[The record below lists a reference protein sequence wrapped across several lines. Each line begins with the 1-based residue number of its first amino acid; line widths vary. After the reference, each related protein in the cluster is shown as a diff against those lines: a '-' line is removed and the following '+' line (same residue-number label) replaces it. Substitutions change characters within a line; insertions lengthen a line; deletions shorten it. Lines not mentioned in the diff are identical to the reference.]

1 MNVIIEYVSDV
12 ILIICLNSFLVLI
25 INLIESHEV
34 EKKKIENLNLKDQL
48 NLSSVFFSSIFFAL
62 DNLILIIINKEKIII
77 EILIVILILLLMWVF
92 KIKNLKI
99 VFKVNHLIFDIIF
112 ILKPFIYY
120 IIFITIKKV
129 N

>member
-1 MNVIIEYVSDV
+1 M
-12 ILIICLNSFLVLI
+12 
-25 INLIESHEV
+25 
-34 EKKKIENLNLKDQL
+34 
-48 NLSSVFFSSIFFAL
+48 FFSSIFFAL

-120 IIFITIKKV
+120 IIFITIKKGKLV
-129 N
+129 